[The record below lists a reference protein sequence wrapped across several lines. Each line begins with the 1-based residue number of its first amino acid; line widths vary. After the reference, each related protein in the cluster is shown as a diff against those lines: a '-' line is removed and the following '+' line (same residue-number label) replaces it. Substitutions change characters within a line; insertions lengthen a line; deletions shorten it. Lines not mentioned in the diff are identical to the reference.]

1 MATWKEPKNDYT
13 AENQVKPE
21 IFNTLAE
28 NEKVFAGKE
37 DNDRASAGRNGNQ
50 HTKHKQRDFGG

>member
-28 NEKVFAGKE
+28 NEKFLQEKKITTEQV
-37 DNDRASAGRNGNQ
+37 
-50 HTKHKQRDFGG
+50 